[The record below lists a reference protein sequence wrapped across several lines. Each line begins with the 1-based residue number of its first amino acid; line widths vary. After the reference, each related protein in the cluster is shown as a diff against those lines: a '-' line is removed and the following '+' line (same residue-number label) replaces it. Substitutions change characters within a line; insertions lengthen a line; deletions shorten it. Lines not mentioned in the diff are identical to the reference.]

1 MKHRRPSKQERQSRM
16 TLTLTLSGCVFVVT
30 LVTLLIIGAA
40 LLIVDRTGQ
49 LGKWM
54 EHSSILSFFLIIA
67 AISLVGGTLMALLL
81 GTFPLRSVSEM
92 TQGLH
97 RLASGDYDV
106 RIEPKGIMATIAP
119 LRDMVESFNATASE
133 LAGTEMLRSD
143 FINNFSHEFKTP
155 IVSIAGFASLLR
167 QGDLTRAEQLEYL
180 DIIESESKR
189 LADMATNVLN
199 MTKVENQAILTDVS
213 TFNLSEQLRTCV
225 LLLER
230 KWEKKNLEMN
240 LDLEEYTV
248 SGNQELLRQVWVNLL
263 DNAIK
268 FSPECQTVE
277 VSALETENDVTVSIC
292 NTGSYIPPEQQ
303 EAIFRKF
310 YQADRSHNSE
320 GNGIGLAV
328 VKRVVELRELVHAD
342 LTAATKG
349 FAKLVDELEATC
361 ALEELAATGPVESQ
375 FCENYL
381 ARLLLPLT
389 EDDGDIRVLRVPDA
403 LYFAQYELCNL
414 YTQAGDLEA
423 LLPQAQSLRTPS
435 HRPPPDRAGG
445 PDKSRSPAA
454 ASEARE
460 DRLLPPP
467 ARARRRA

>member
-1 MKHRRPSKQERQSRM
+1 MKNAFNRLRSGME
-16 TLTLTLSGCVFVVT
+16 TLNLTM
-30 LVTLLIIGAA
+30 LLILNLFFMVFLLLAVCTVLVLAGVDEGFLYHDGQVELGGALA
-40 LLIVDRTGQ
+40 FVYTVCILIAVSMVVMIRMVFIHPLQQNIEAMKKLANGDFTVRVNHA
-49 LGKWM
+49 
-54 EHSSILSFFLIIA
+54 EHGYVPREMVEFEQSFNKA
-67 AISLVGGTLMALLL
+67 AEELGGTEI
-81 GTFPLRSVSEM
+81 LR
-92 TQGLH
+92 
-97 RLASGDYDV
+97 
-106 RIEPKGIMATIAP
+106 K
-119 LRDMVESFNATASE
+119 
-133 LAGTEMLRSD
+133 D

-328 VKRVVELRELVHAD
+328 VKRVVELHSGTVR
-342 LTAATKG
+342 
-349 FAKLVDELEATC
+349 
-361 ALEELAATGPVESQ
+361 VESEPAYTK
-375 FCENYL
+375 FL
-381 ARLLLPLT
+381 VTLPK
-389 EDDGDIRVLRVPDA
+389 
-403 LYFAQYELCNL
+403 AQ
-414 YTQAGDLEA
+414 
-423 LLPQAQSLRTPS
+423 
-435 HRPPPDRAGG
+435 
-445 PDKSRSPAA
+445 
-454 ASEARE
+454 
-460 DRLLPPP
+460 
-467 ARARRRA
+467 

>member
-1 MKHRRPSKQERQSRM
+1 MKRRKPSKQERQSRM

-106 RIEPKGIMATIAP
+106 RIEPKGLMATIAP

-133 LAGTEMLRSD
+133 LASTEMLRSD

-328 VKRVVELRELVHAD
+328 VKRVVELHSGTVR
-342 LTAATKG
+342 
-349 FAKLVDELEATC
+349 
-361 ALEELAATGPVESQ
+361 VESEPTYTK
-375 FCENYL
+375 FL
-381 ARLLLPLT
+381 VTLPK
-389 EDDGDIRVLRVPDA
+389 
-403 LYFAQYELCNL
+403 AQ
-414 YTQAGDLEA
+414 
-423 LLPQAQSLRTPS
+423 
-435 HRPPPDRAGG
+435 
-445 PDKSRSPAA
+445 
-454 ASEARE
+454 
-460 DRLLPPP
+460 
-467 ARARRRA
+467 

>member
-1 MKHRRPSKQERQSRM
+1 MKRRKPSKQERQSRM
-16 TLTLTLSGCVFVVT
+16 TLTLTLSGCVFVVS

-81 GTFPLRSVSEM
+81 GTFPLRPVSEM

-106 RIEPKGIMATIAP
+106 RIEPKGIMATVAP

-143 FINNFSHEFKTP
+143 FINYFSHEFKTP

-328 VKRVVELRELVHAD
+328 VKRVVELHSGTVR
-342 LTAATKG
+342 
-349 FAKLVDELEATC
+349 
-361 ALEELAATGPVESQ
+361 VESEPTYTK
-375 FCENYL
+375 FL
-381 ARLLLPLT
+381 VTLPK
-389 EDDGDIRVLRVPDA
+389 
-403 LYFAQYELCNL
+403 AQ
-414 YTQAGDLEA
+414 
-423 LLPQAQSLRTPS
+423 
-435 HRPPPDRAGG
+435 
-445 PDKSRSPAA
+445 
-454 ASEARE
+454 
-460 DRLLPPP
+460 
-467 ARARRRA
+467 